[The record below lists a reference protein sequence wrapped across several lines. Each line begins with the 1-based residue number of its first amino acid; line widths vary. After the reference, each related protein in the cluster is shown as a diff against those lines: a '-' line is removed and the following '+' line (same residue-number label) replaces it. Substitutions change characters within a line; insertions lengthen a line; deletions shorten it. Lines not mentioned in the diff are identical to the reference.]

1 MKIPVI
7 LVCVLAALVFMVW
20 LGFKIEPKSFPA
32 YTAEAGEV
40 KTVPL
45 PQGLPAPVE
54 RYYRQLYGDQV
65 PVITSAVISGHAKVR
80 IPSRGGIVMPARFR
94 FVHEAGQNY
103 RHYIETTFFGFPIMT
118 VNEWY
123 VDGKGS
129 AEIPFLGASEGP
141 NWNQGANLGL
151 WAESLWFPAIYLT
164 DPRVQWKPVDDV
176 TAVLEVPFGQQQE
189 HFVVRFD
196 PASGLPRYMEVMR
209 SKGGAEEKTLWITE
223 GTLSTE
229 LIGATGSATWIDE
242 GQPWAYFTLEE
253 VIFNSDVSQY
263 VRAKGL

>member
-1 MKIPVI
+1 MKISVI

-45 PQGLPAPVE
+45 QQGLPAPVE
-54 RYYRQLYGDQV
+54 RYCRQLYGDQV
-65 PVITSAVISGHAKVR
+65 PLITSAVISGHAKVR
-80 IPSRGGIVMPARFR
+80 IHSRGGIVMPARFR

-253 VIFNSDVSQY
+253 VIFNSEVSQY

>member
-7 LVCVLAALVFMVW
+7 IVCVLAALIFIVW
-20 LGFKIEPKSFPA
+20 LGFKIEPKSFPV
-32 YTAEAGEV
+32 YTAEVGEV
-40 KTVPL
+40 KIVPL

-65 PVITSAVISGHAKVR
+65 PVITSAVISGRASLR
-80 IPSRGGIVMPARFR
+80 IGGIVMPARFR

-103 RHYIETTFFGFPIMT
+103 RHYIQTTFYGFPIMT

-123 VDGKGS
+123 VDGKGR
-129 AEIPFLGASEGP
+129 AEIPMMGASEGP
-141 NWNQGANLGL
+141 NWDQGANLGL
-151 WAESLWFPAIYLT
+151 WAESLWFPSLFLT

-176 TAVLEVPFGQQQE
+176 TAVLEVPFGEQQE

-263 VRAKGL
+263 VRARGL

>member
-1 MKIPVI
+1 MII
-7 LVCVLAALVFMVW
+7 SILAALIFVVW
-20 LGFKIEPKSFPA
+20 LGFKIAPKPFST
-32 YTAEAGEV
+32 YNAETSEIE
-40 KTVPL
+40 TVPL

-54 RYYRQLYGDQV
+54 RYYRKLYGDRV
-65 PVITSAVISGHAKVR
+65 PVITSAVISGRAKLR
-80 IPSRGGIVMPARFR
+80 IPSKGGMVMPARFR

-103 RHYIETTFFGFPIMT
+103 RHYIETTFFGFPIIT

-123 VDGKGS
+123 IDGKGH
-129 AEIPFLGASEGP
+129 AEISMMGASEGP
-141 NWNQGANLGL
+141 NWDQAANLGL

-164 DPRVQWKPVDDV
+164 DPRVQWKAVDDV
-176 TAVLEVPFGQQQE
+176 TAVLEVPFGEKQQQ
-189 HFVVRFD
+189 FVVRFD

-209 SKGGAEEKTLWITE
+209 SKGGADELTLWITE

-229 LIGATGSATWIDE
+229 LIGATGSAMWIDE
-242 GQPWAYFTLEE
+242 GQPWAFFTLEE